1 MVLLLHYITNY
12 NFLYTVQ
19 LQNMFKYH
27 EYSEAGVVAANAFNA
42 ILGAFV
48 IIFGCACRPPRE
60 SIGIVSR
67 TLKMDFYHP
76 SIFGLP
82 LTSFSVFL
90 KRTMLSIFYYSPHK
104 TADRKYNSAHIVIT

>member
-1 MVLLLHYITNY
+1 MVLHYITNY

-19 LQNMFKYH
+19 LLNMFKYH
-27 EYSEAGVVAANAFNA
+27 EYSEAGVVVANTFNA

-48 IIFGCACRPPRE
+48 IIFGCTCRLPRE

-67 TLKMDFYHP
+67 TLKMEFYHP

-82 LTSFSVFL
+82 VTSFRVFL

-104 TADRKYNSAHIVIT
+104 TAARKYNPAHIMIT